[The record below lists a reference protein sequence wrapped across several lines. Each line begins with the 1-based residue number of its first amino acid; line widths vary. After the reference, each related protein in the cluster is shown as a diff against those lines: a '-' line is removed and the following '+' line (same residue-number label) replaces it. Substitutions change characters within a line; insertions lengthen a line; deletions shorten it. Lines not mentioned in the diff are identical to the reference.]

1 MADARTI
8 ARPYAKAVF
17 ETAVAGNSLEQ
28 WGELL
33 RGLAAVLAEPR
44 VENVLNDPAFG
55 SERLA
60 GVISDA
66 LGQRLDNDGRNFVRL
81 LAEYSRL
88 DVLPEIS
95 ERYETL
101 RAEAERTVDVEVIS
115 AAPLTEEHKLQLTQ
129 SLRERLGRE
138 VRLECKIDE
147 SLIGGAII
155 RAGDLV
161 IDGSLRG
168 RLDQLAT
175 AVKA

>member
-1 MADARTI
+1 MADASTI

-17 ETAVAGNSLEQ
+17 ETAVAANRLEY

-33 RGLAAVLAEPR
+33 RGLADVVAEPR
-44 VENVLNDPAFG
+44 VERMLNDPSMG
-55 SERLA
+55 GEKLA
-60 GVISDA
+60 VMIVETIGDRIDRE
-66 LGQRLDNDGRNFVRL
+66 GQNFVRL
-81 LAEYSRL
+81 LAEYGRL
-88 DVLPEIS
+88 DVLPQITA
-95 ERYETL
+95 RYETL
-101 RAEAERTVDVEVIS
+101 RAEAERTVDVQIVS
-115 AAPLTEEHKLQLTQ
+115 AAPLSEEHQQKLAA

-138 VRLECKIDE
+138 VRLHLETDE
-147 SLIGGAII
+147 SLIGGAVI